1 MLKFSG
7 LIVAAVVT
15 MVLVTSVP
23 LSADDAAEKAEL
35 AKKTLNPV
43 ADLIS
48 IPFQFNYDHHIGPED
63 DGEKMVLNIQPVIP
77 ISISRD
83 WNLISR
89 TILPV
94 IDQNDILPGGAADET
109 GIGDV
114 TLLFPK

>member
-1 MLKFSG
+1 M
-7 LIVAAVVT
+7 
-15 MVLVTSVP
+15 
-23 LSADDAAEKAEL
+23 
-35 AKKTLNPV
+35 